1 MRKFEG
7 NINGKIY
14 TDESEFDKAL
24 LLIDDSGDMYVSY
37 RYVSVPD
44 SNNNTKSEDNKNEVE
59 CNKNYVSETQ
69 YVKNITNQKDIKI
82 SVELENAIKN
92 ASNKSDIKETV
103 SKKITY
109 FDNKISNNLLHI
121 NDLKSDYKK
130 LEEKI
135 KLIESQIKTLD
146 DANNNYYLNKE
157 YYTNIN
163 DLLDVVEPFEIKEEC
178 GCGCTY
184 GECTCGCN
192 DCKCTDD
199 TDDKIKS
206 LSIEDICNMTPY
218 ELTEYIK
225 KMKVCS
231 LSDLVECFLKKC

>member
-14 TDESEFDKAL
+14 TNENEFDKAL

-37 RYVSVPD
+37 RYISVPD
-44 SNNNTKSEDNKNEVE
+44 SNDNTKSEDIKNEVE
-59 CNKNYVSETQ
+59 CNNYVSENQ
-69 YVKNITNQKDIKI
+69 YVKNITNQKDINI
-82 SVELENAIKN
+82 GAELENAIKN
-92 ASNKSDIKETV
+92 ASNKSEIKEIV

-163 DLLDVVEPFEIKEEC
+163 DLLVDDVEPFEIKEEC
-178 GCGCTY
+178 ECKD
-184 GECTCGCN
+184 GECTCGCD
-192 DCKCTDD
+192 DCKRAA
-199 TDDKIKS
+199 DKIKS
-206 LSIEDICNMTPY
+206 LSIEDIYNMTPY
-218 ELTEYIK
+218 EFTKYLKE
-225 KMKVCS
+225 MKVCS
-231 LSDLVECFLKKC
+231 LSDLVDYFLKKC

>member
-44 SNNNTKSEDNKNEVE
+44 SNNTKSEDIKNEVE
-59 CNKNYVSETQ
+59 CNKNYVSENQ

-82 SVELENAIKN
+82 SAELENAIKN

-163 DLLDVVEPFEIKEEC
+163 DLLVEVEPFEIKEEC
-178 GCGCTY
+178 GCGCKD
-184 GECTCGCN
+184 GECTCGCD
-192 DCKCTDD
+192 DCKCA
-199 TDDKIKS
+199 DDKIKS

-231 LSDLVECFLKKC
+231 LSDLVDCFLKKC

>member
-1 MRKFEG
+1 MKKFEG

-24 LLIDDSGDMYVSY
+24 LLIDDRGDMYVSY

-59 CNKNYVSETQ
+59 CNKNYVSEKQ

-82 SVELENAIKN
+82 SAELESAIKN

-163 DLLDVVEPFEIKEEC
+163 DLLVEVEHFEIKEEC
-178 GCGCTY
+178 GCKD
-184 GECTCGCN
+184 GECTCGCD
-192 DCKCTDD
+192 DCKCA
-199 TDDKIKS
+199 DDKIKS

-231 LSDLVECFLKKC
+231 LSDLVDCFLKKC

>member
-44 SNNNTKSEDNKNEVE
+44 SNNTKSEDNKNEVE

-82 SVELENAIKN
+82 STELENAIKN

-163 DLLDVVEPFEIKEEC
+163 DLLVEVEPLEIKEEC

-192 DCKCTDD
+192 DCKCTED

-218 ELTEYIK
+218 ELTEHIK

>member
-14 TDESEFDKAL
+14 TDEKEFDKAL

-44 SNNNTKSEDNKNEVE
+44 SNNNTKSEDIKNEVE
-59 CNKNYVSETQ
+59 CNKNYVSENQ

-82 SVELENAIKN
+82 SAELENAIKN

-163 DLLDVVEPFEIKEEC
+163 DLLVEVEPFEIKEEC
-178 GCGCTY
+178 GCGCKD
-184 GECTCGCN
+184 GECTCGCD
-192 DCKCTDD
+192 DCKCA
-199 TDDKIKS
+199 DDKIKS
-206 LSIEDICNMTPY
+206 LSIEDVCNMTPY

-231 LSDLVECFLKKC
+231 LSDLVDCFLKKC

>member
-1 MRKFEG
+1 MKKFEG

-44 SNNNTKSEDNKNEVE
+44 SNNNTKSEDIKNEVE
-59 CNKNYVSETQ
+59 CNKNYVSENQ
-69 YVKNITNQKDIKI
+69 YVKNISNQKDIKI
-82 SVELENAIKN
+82 SAELESAIKN

-163 DLLDVVEPFEIKEEC
+163 DLLVEVEPFEIKEEC
-178 GCGCTY
+178 GCGCKD
-184 GECTCGCN
+184 GECTCGCD
-192 DCKCTDD
+192 DCKCA
-199 TDDKIKS
+199 DDKIKS

-231 LSDLVECFLKKC
+231 LSDLVDCFLKKC

>member
-1 MRKFEG
+1 MRKFWG
-7 NINGKIY
+7 DINGKIY
-14 TDESEFDKAL
+14 TDENEFDKAL

-44 SNNNTKSEDNKNEVE
+44 SNNNTKSEDIKNEVE
-59 CNKNYVSETQ
+59 CNKNYVSENQ

-82 SVELENAIKN
+82 SAELENAIKN
-92 ASNKSDIKETV
+92 ASNKSDIKDTV
-103 SKKITY
+103 TKKITY

-163 DLLDVVEPFEIKEEC
+163 NLLDDVEHLEIKEEC
-178 GCGCTY
+178 GCGCND
-184 GECTCGCN
+184 GECTCGCV
-192 DCKCTDD
+192 DKRV
-199 TDDKIKS
+199 DDKIES

-225 KMKVCS
+225 KMKVYS
-231 LSDLVECFLKKC
+231 LSDLVDYFLKKC

>member
-44 SNNNTKSEDNKNEVE
+44 SNNNTKSEDIKNEVE
-59 CNKNYVSETQ
+59 CNKNYVSENQ

-82 SVELENAIKN
+82 SAELESAIKN

-163 DLLDVVEPFEIKEEC
+163 DLLVEVEPFEIKEEC
-178 GCGCTY
+178 GCKD
-184 GECTCGCN
+184 GECTCGCD
-192 DCKCTDD
+192 DCKCA
-199 TDDKIKS
+199 DDKIKS

-231 LSDLVECFLKKC
+231 LSDLVDCFLKKC

>member
-1 MRKFEG
+1 MKKFEG

-59 CNKNYVSETQ
+59 CNKNYVSENQ
-69 YVKNITNQKDIKI
+69 YVKNISNQKDIKI
-82 SVELENAIKN
+82 IAELESAIKN

-157 YYTNIN
+157 YYTNIRN
-163 DLLDVVEPFEIKEEC
+163 LLDTEVSSS
-178 GCGCTY
+178 TNDD
-184 GECTCGCN
+184 CGCN
-192 DCKCTDD
+192 KDMCSCGCVYNTTEDS
-199 TDDKIKS
+199 DKT
-206 LSIEDICNMTPY
+206 LSIKDMYKMSPYDLAKYLSKKNICT
-218 ELTEYIK
+218 
-225 KMKVCS
+225 
-231 LSDLVECFLKKC
+231 LSDLVDYFIKNY

>member
-1 MRKFEG
+1 MRKFWG
-7 NINGKIY
+7 DINGKIY
-14 TDESEFDKAL
+14 TDEKEFDKAL
-24 LLIDDSGDMYVSY
+24 LQMEDTGDMYVSY

-44 SNNNTKSEDNKNEVE
+44 SNNNTKSEDIKNEVE
-59 CNKNYVSETQ
+59 CNKNCVSENQ

-82 SVELENAIKN
+82 SAELENAIKN

-163 DLLDVVEPFEIKEEC
+163 NLLEDVEPLEIKEEC
-178 GCGCTY
+178 GCGCND
-184 GECTCGCN
+184 GECTCGCV
-192 DCKCTDD
+192 DKRV
-199 TDDKIKS
+199 DDKIET

-225 KMKVCS
+225 KMKVYS
-231 LSDLVECFLKKC
+231 LSDLVDYFLKKC

>member
-44 SNNNTKSEDNKNEVE
+44 SNNNTKSEDIKNEVE
-59 CNKNYVSETQ
+59 CNKNYVSENQ

-82 SVELENAIKN
+82 SAELESAIKN

-163 DLLDVVEPFEIKEEC
+163 DLLVEVEPFEIKEEC
-178 GCGCTY
+178 GCKD
-184 GECTCGCN
+184 GECTCGCD
-192 DCKCTDD
+192 DCKCA
-199 TDDKIKS
+199 DDKIKS

-231 LSDLVECFLKKC
+231 LSDLVDCFLKKY

>member
-1 MRKFEG
+1 MKKFEG

-24 LLIDDSGDMYVSY
+24 LLIDDSGDMYVSS

-44 SNNNTKSEDNKNEVE
+44 SNNNTKSEDIKNEVE
-59 CNKNYVSETQ
+59 CNKNYVSENQ
-69 YVKNITNQKDIKI
+69 YVKNISNQKDIKI
-82 SVELENAIKN
+82 SAELESAIKN

-163 DLLDVVEPFEIKEEC
+163 DLLVEVEPFEIKEEC
-178 GCGCTY
+178 GCKD
-184 GECTCGCN
+184 GECTCGCD
-192 DCKCTDD
+192 DCKCA
-199 TDDKIKS
+199 DDKIKS

-231 LSDLVECFLKKC
+231 LSDLVDCFLKKC